1 MGLIRERD
9 ELRMGFFGLCSFQ
22 IVMSVHLTGRAPGRV
37 QEISIGHGDLIII
50 KLLVLAKS

>member
-1 MGLIRERD
+1 MGLIGESD
-9 ELRMGFFGLCSFQ
+9 ELRVGFFGLCSFQ

>member
-1 MGLIRERD
+1 MGLIGERD

-22 IVMSVHLTGRAPGRV
+22 IVTSIHLTGRTPGRV
-37 QEISIGHGDLIII
+37 QEISIGHGDLMII

>member
-1 MGLIRERD
+1 MGLIGERD
-9 ELRMGFFGLCSFQ
+9 ELRMGFFGLCSF